1 MYASRTHVRIV
12 DIVSTANLRP
22 ADQLMQHAVTQT
34 LDALDVGDR
43 DRGAVRLAL
52 EYAITID
59 GCRDPAWAMRWLGP
73 LLLDCLESLGATPL
87 ARSRIKGSAPAA
99 APTQL
104 AKLRA
109 TRR

>member
-1 MYASRTHVRIV
+1 MTP
-12 DIVSTANLRP
+12 ANLRP
-22 ADQLMQHAVTQT
+22 ADQLMQHAVAQT
-34 LDALDVGDR
+34 LDELGLDGK

-87 ARSRIKGSAPAA
+87 ARSRIKGGAPAVT
-99 APTQL
+99 PVNQL

-109 TRR
+109 ARR